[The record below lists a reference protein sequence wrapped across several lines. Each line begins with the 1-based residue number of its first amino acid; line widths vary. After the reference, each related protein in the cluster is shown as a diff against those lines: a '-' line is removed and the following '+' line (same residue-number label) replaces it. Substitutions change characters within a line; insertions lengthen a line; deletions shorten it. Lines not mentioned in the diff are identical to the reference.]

1 MFVLQI
7 EHAVP
12 SFEGWKQ
19 AFDSDPV
26 GRRTSAVRRH
36 QIFRPVDNP
45 NYAII
50 ELDFDTFEE
59 AEAMVAKLKKLW
71 SSVEGSVM
79 TNPQVRIVEKVDT
92 FDY

>member
-1 MFVLQI
+1 MIVLQI
-7 EHAVP
+7 EHTVP
-12 SFEGWKQ
+12 SFEGWKK
-19 AFDSDPV
+19 AFDSDPI
-26 GRRTSAVRRH
+26 GRRASAVRRH

-50 ELDFDTFEE
+50 ELDFDTVEE
-59 AEAMVAKLKKLW
+59 AEAMLEKLRTLW

-79 TNPQVRIVEKVDT
+79 TNPQARIVERVDT

>member
-1 MFVLQI
+1 M
-7 EHAVP
+7 
-12 SFEGWKQ
+12 
-19 AFDSDPV
+19 
-26 GRRTSAVRRH
+26 AVRRH
-36 QIFRPVDNP
+36 QILRPVDNP

-50 ELDFDTFEE
+50 ELDFDTVEE

-79 TNPQVRIVEKVDT
+79 TNPQVRIVERVDT